1 MIPTPWRHAA
11 IATLVLATALP
22 AAAHAQTAGGFSGF
36 GGSDGGPIQIE
47 ARELEVR
54 DKEGVAIFT
63 GDVVVKQGETTLET
77 AKLVVHYVG
86 GGQGAG
92 GGEGAKKEGG
102 GKKKAA
108 AAAAAAGQP
117 ATTPAATPAAAPAA
131 ADTGAAAPVAGSQ
144 EIDRLEA
151 TGKVLVTS
159 KDQTASGDSATYD
172 GKTEVLEL
180 RGDVVLTQGK
190 NIVRGDRLVVE
201 MQTGRARVL
210 STTRRVQM
218 LLTPGSETK
227 PAGGQTK
234 PAAN

>member
-11 IATLVLATALP
+11 FASLVLAVSLP

-92 GGEGAKKEGG
+92 AGEGAKKEGG

-108 AAAAAAGQP
+108 EAAAAAAAAGQP
-117 ATTPAATPAAAPAA
+117 AATPPATPPAAGGT
-131 ADTGAAAPVAGSQ
+131 AAPVAGSQ

-151 TGKVLVTS
+151 SGKVLVTS
-159 KDQTASGDSATYD
+159 KDQSASGDSATYD

-190 NIVRGDRLVVE
+190 NVVRGDRLVVE

-210 STTRRVQM
+210 STNRRVQM

-227 PAGGQTK
+227 PAG
-234 PAAN
+234 N

>member
-11 IATLVLATALP
+11 IATLFVAAILPGTAL
-22 AAAHAQTAGGFSGF
+22 AQSASGFSGF
-36 GGSDGGPIQIE
+36 GGIDGGPIQIE

-92 GGEGAKKEGG
+92 GGGQGGTGQGSG

-108 AAAAAAGQP
+108 AAAAAAGAAAG
-117 ATTPAATPAAAPAA
+117 ATAPATPAAPAA
-131 ADTGAAAPVAGSQ
+131 AAAPVAGSQ

-190 NIVRGDRLVVE
+190 NVVRGDRLVVE

-218 LLTPGSETK
+218 LLTPGSQTN
-227 PAGGQTK
+227 PAG
-234 PAAN
+234 N

>member
-11 IATLVLATALP
+11 LASLVLAVSLP

-86 GGQGAG
+86 GGQAA
-92 GGEGAKKEGG
+92 GGEGGE
-102 GKKKAA
+102 GKKNKAA
-108 AAAAAAGQP
+108 AEAAAADG
-117 ATTPAATPAAAPAA
+117 AASAPAAAPAA
-131 ADTGAAAPVAGSQ
+131 SAPAAPVAGSQ

-159 KDQTASGDSATYD
+159 KDQSASGDSATYD
-172 GKTEVLEL
+172 GKTEILEL

-190 NIVRGDRLVVE
+190 NVVRGDRLLVE

-210 STTRRVQM
+210 STNRRVQM

-227 PAGGQTK
+227 PAG
-234 PAAN
+234 N

>member
-11 IATLVLATALP
+11 LASLVLAVSLP
-22 AAAHAQTAGGFSGF
+22 VAAHAQTAGGFSGF

-92 GGEGAKKEGG
+92 DGGGEG

-108 AAAAAAGQP
+108 AAAGTAAP
-117 ATTPAATPAAAPAA
+117 AAPATPAAAE
-131 ADTGAAAPVAGSQ
+131 GGAAPVAGSQ

-151 TGKVLVTS
+151 SGKVLVTS

-190 NIVRGDRLVVE
+190 NVVRGDRLVVE

-210 STTRRVQM
+210 STKSRVQM
-218 LLTPGSETK
+218 LLTPGSQTT
-227 PAGGQTK
+227 PAG
-234 PAAN
+234 N

>member
-11 IATLVLATALP
+11 LASLVLAVSLP

-86 GGQGAG
+86 GGQAAGGEG
-92 GGEGAKKEGG
+92 GGEGK
-102 GKKKAA
+102 KKKAA
-108 AAAAAAGQP
+108 AEAAAAAG
-117 ATTPAATPAAAPAA
+117 AASAPAAAPAA
-131 ADTGAAAPVAGSQ
+131 SAPAAPVAGSQ

-159 KDQTASGDSATYD
+159 KDQSASGDSATYD
-172 GKTEVLEL
+172 GKTEILEL

-190 NIVRGDRLVVE
+190 NVVRGDRLLVE

-210 STTRRVQM
+210 STNRRVQM

-227 PAGGQTK
+227 PAG
-234 PAAN
+234 N

>member
-11 IATLVLATALP
+11 LASLVLAVSLP
-22 AAAHAQTAGGFSGF
+22 VAAHAQTAGGFSGF

-86 GGQGAG
+86 GGQGD
-92 GGEGAKKEGG
+92 GEGGG
-102 GKKKAA
+102 GKKKS
-108 AAAAAAGQP
+108 AAAAGTAAP
-117 ATTPAATPAAAPAA
+117 AAPATPAAAE
-131 ADTGAAAPVAGSQ
+131 GAAAPVAGSQ

-151 TGKVLVTS
+151 SGKVLVTS

-190 NIVRGDRLVVE
+190 NVVRGDRLVVE

-210 STTRRVQM
+210 STKSRVQM
-218 LLTPGSETK
+218 LLTPGSQTT
-227 PAGGQTK
+227 PAG
-234 PAAN
+234 N

>member
-1 MIPTPWRHAA
+1 MNPTPWRRAA
-11 IATLVLATALP
+11 LATLVLAAGLP

-92 GGEGAKKEGG
+92 GGDGAKKEGG

-108 AAAAAAGQP
+108 AAAAAAAAGQP
-117 ATTPAATPAAAPAA
+117 ATTPAAAPAAAPATA
-131 ADTGAAAPVAGSQ
+131 GAAAPVAGSQ

-190 NIVRGDRLVVE
+190 NVVRGDRLVVE

-210 STTRRVQM
+210 STNRRVQM

-227 PAGGQTK
+227 PAG
-234 PAAN
+234 N

>member
-11 IATLVLATALP
+11 LASLLLAVSLP

-92 GGEGAKKEGG
+92 DGGGEG

-108 AAAAAAGQP
+108 AAAGTAAP
-117 ATTPAATPAAAPAA
+117 AAPATPAAAE
-131 ADTGAAAPVAGSQ
+131 GGAAPVAGSQ

-151 TGKVLVTS
+151 SGKVLVTS

-190 NIVRGDRLVVE
+190 NVVRGDRLVVE

-210 STTRRVQM
+210 STKSRVQM
-218 LLTPGSETK
+218 LLTPGSQTT
-227 PAGGQTK
+227 PAG
-234 PAAN
+234 N

>member
-11 IATLVLATALP
+11 LAFLVLAVCLP

-108 AAAAAAGQP
+108 EAAAAAAAAGQP
-117 ATTPAATPAAAPAA
+117 AATPTATPAAA
-131 ADTGAAAPVAGSQ
+131 GGAAPVAGSQ

-151 TGKVLVTS
+151 SGKVLVTS

-190 NIVRGDRLVVE
+190 NVVRGDRLVVE

-210 STTRRVQM
+210 STKSRVQM

-227 PAGGQTK
+227 PAG
-234 PAAN
+234 N

>member
-11 IATLVLATALP
+11 LASLVLAVSLP
-22 AAAHAQTAGGFSGF
+22 VAAHAQTAGGFSGF

-92 GGEGAKKEGG
+92 GGESGG
-102 GKKKAA
+102 GKKKS
-108 AAAAAAGQP
+108 AAAAGTAAP
-117 ATTPAATPAAAPAA
+117 AAPATPAAAE
-131 ADTGAAAPVAGSQ
+131 GAAAPVAGSQ

-151 TGKVLVTS
+151 SGKVLVTS

-190 NIVRGDRLVVE
+190 NVVRGDRLVVE

-210 STTRRVQM
+210 STKSRVQM
-218 LLTPGSETK
+218 LLTPGSQTT
-227 PAGGQTK
+227 PAG
-234 PAAN
+234 N

>member
-11 IATLVLATALP
+11 FATLVFAAFLP

-92 GGEGAKKEGG
+92 GGGQGGTGQGSG

-108 AAAAAAGQP
+108 AAAAAAG
-117 ATTPAATPAAAPAA
+117 ATAPATPAAPAA
-131 ADTGAAAPVAGSQ
+131 AAAPVAGSQ

-190 NIVRGDRLVVE
+190 NVVRGDRLVVE

-218 LLTPGSETK
+218 LLTPGSQTN
-227 PAGGQTK
+227 PAG
-234 PAAN
+234 N

>member
-11 IATLVLATALP
+11 FAAVFVAAALP
-22 AAAHAQTAGGFSGF
+22 AAAHAQSAGGFSGF

-86 GGQGAG
+86 GGQGADG
-92 GGEGAKKEGG
+92 GGSG
-102 GKKKAA
+102 GKKAA
-108 AAAAAAGQP
+108 EGA
-117 ATTPAATPAAAPAA
+117 AATPAPAA
-131 ADTGAAAPVAGSQ
+131 GGAAPVAGSQ

-151 TGKVLVTS
+151 SGKVLVTS
-159 KDQTASGDSATYD
+159 RDQTASGNSATYD

-190 NIVRGDRLVVE
+190 NVVRGDRLVVE
-201 MQTGRARVL
+201 MATGRARVL
-210 STTRRVQM
+210 STSSRVQM
-218 LLTPGSETK
+218 LLTPGSETR
-227 PAGGQTK
+227 PAG
-234 PAAN
+234 N

>member
-1 MIPTPWRHAA
+1 MIPTPWRRAA
-11 IATLVLATALP
+11 LASLVLAVSLP
-22 AAAHAQTAGGFSGF
+22 AAALAQTAGGFSGF

-108 AAAAAAGQP
+108 AAAGTAEP
-117 ATTPAATPAAAPAA
+117 ATAAAPAPA
-131 ADTGAAAPVAGSQ
+131 AGAAPVAGSQ

-151 TGKVLVTS
+151 SGKVLVTS

-190 NIVRGDRLVVE
+190 NVVRGDRLVVE

-210 STTRRVQM
+210 STKSRVQM

-227 PAGGQTK
+227 PA
-234 PAAN
+234 AN

>member
-11 IATLVLATALP
+11 LASLFLAAVPATGN
-22 AAAHAQTAGGFSGF
+22 AQSAGGFSGF

-86 GGQGAG
+86 GGQGAEG
-92 GGEGAKKEGG
+92 GGG

-108 AAAAAAGQP
+108 AGAAEP
-117 ATTPAATPAAAPAA
+117 AAPAA
-131 ADTGAAAPVAGSQ
+131 GGAAPVAGSQ

-151 TGKVLVTS
+151 SGKVLVTS

-190 NIVRGDRLVVE
+190 NVVRGDRLVVE
-201 MQTGRARVL
+201 MATGRARVL
-210 STTRRVQM
+210 STNRRVQM

-227 PAGGQTK
+227 PAG
-234 PAAN
+234 N

>member
-11 IATLVLATALP
+11 LASLVLAVSLP
-22 AAAHAQTAGGFSGF
+22 VAAHAQTAGGFSGF

-92 GGEGAKKEGG
+92 DGEGGG
-102 GKKKAA
+102 GKKKS
-108 AAAAAAGQP
+108 AAAAGTAAP
-117 ATTPAATPAAAPAA
+117 AAPATPAAAE
-131 ADTGAAAPVAGSQ
+131 GAATPVAGSQ

-151 TGKVLVTS
+151 SGKVLVTS

-190 NIVRGDRLVVE
+190 NVVRGDRLVVE

-210 STTRRVQM
+210 STKSRVQM
-218 LLTPGSETK
+218 LLTPGSQTT
-227 PAGGQTK
+227 PAG
-234 PAAN
+234 N

>member
-1 MIPTPWRHAA
+1 MIPTSWRHAA
-11 IATLVLATALP
+11 LATLALAALP

-47 ARELEVR
+47 ASELEVR

-108 AAAAAAGQP
+108 AAAAAAAAGQ
-117 ATTPAATPAAAPAA
+117 PAATPAAAPAA
-131 ADTGAAAPVAGSQ
+131 AETGAAAPVAGSQ

-190 NIVRGDRLVVE
+190 NVVRGDRLVVE

-218 LLTPGSETK
+218 LLTPGSEAK

>member
-11 IATLVLATALP
+11 LATLLLAAVP
-22 AAAHAQTAGGFSGF
+22 ATAHAQSAGGFSGF

-47 ARELEVR
+47 ASELEVR

-86 GGQGAG
+86 GGQGADG
-92 GGEGAKKEGG
+92 GGG

-108 AAAAAAGQP
+108 AGAAAP
-117 ATTPAATPAAAPAA
+117 ATPAAPAA
-131 ADTGAAAPVAGSQ
+131 AAGAAAPVAGSQ

-151 TGKVLVTS
+151 SGKVLVTS

-190 NIVRGDRLVVE
+190 NVVRGDRLVVE
-201 MQTGRARVL
+201 MATGRARVL
-210 STTRRVQM
+210 STNRRVQM

-227 PAGGQTK
+227 PAG
-234 PAAN
+234 N

>member
-11 IATLVLATALP
+11 LASLVLAVSLP
-22 AAAHAQTAGGFSGF
+22 VAAHAQTAGGFSGF

-92 GGEGAKKEGG
+92 DGEGGG
-102 GKKKAA
+102 GKKKS
-108 AAAAAAGQP
+108 AAAAGTAAP
-117 ATTPAATPAAAPAA
+117 AAPATPAAA
-131 ADTGAAAPVAGSQ
+131 DGGAAPVAGSQ

-151 TGKVLVTS
+151 SGKVLVTS

-190 NIVRGDRLVVE
+190 NVVRGDRLVVE

-210 STTRRVQM
+210 STKSRVQM
-218 LLTPGSETK
+218 LLTPGSQTT
-227 PAGGQTK
+227 PAG
-234 PAAN
+234 N

>member
-11 IATLVLATALP
+11 LASLVLAVSLP
-22 AAAHAQTAGGFSGF
+22 VAAHAQTAGGFSGF

-92 GGEGAKKEGG
+92 DGEGGG
-102 GKKKAA
+102 GKKKS
-108 AAAAAAGQP
+108 AAAAGTAAP
-117 ATTPAATPAAAPAA
+117 AAPATPAAAE
-131 ADTGAAAPVAGSQ
+131 GAAAPVAGSQ

-151 TGKVLVTS
+151 SGKVLVTS

-190 NIVRGDRLVVE
+190 NVVRGDRLVVE

-210 STTRRVQM
+210 STKSRVQM
-218 LLTPGSETK
+218 LLTPGSQTT
-227 PAGGQTK
+227 PAG
-234 PAAN
+234 N

>member
-1 MIPTPWRHAA
+1 MIPTPWRPAA
-11 IATLVLATALP
+11 LATLLLAAVP
-22 AAAHAQTAGGFSGF
+22 ATAHAQSAGGFSGF

-47 ARELEVR
+47 ASELEVR

-86 GGQGAG
+86 GGQGADG
-92 GGEGAKKEGG
+92 GGG

-108 AAAAAAGQP
+108 EG
-117 ATTPAATPAAAPAA
+117 AATPAA
-131 ADTGAAAPVAGSQ
+131 GGAAPVAGSQ

-151 TGKVLVTS
+151 SGKVLVTS

-190 NIVRGDRLVVE
+190 NVVRGDRLVVE
-201 MQTGRARVL
+201 MTTGRARVL
-210 STTRRVQM
+210 STNRRVQM

-227 PAGGQTK
+227 PAG
-234 PAAN
+234 N

>member
-1 MIPTPWRHAA
+1 MIPTPWRRAA
-11 IATLVLATALP
+11 IASLVLATALP

-54 DKEGVAIFT
+54 DKEGIAIFT

-92 GGEGAKKEGG
+92 GSDGAKKEGG

-108 AAAAAAGQP
+108 AAAAAAAAGGQP
-117 ATTPAATPAAAPAA
+117 ATTPAAAPAAAPAE
-131 ADTGAAAPVAGSQ
+131 TGAAAPVAGSQ

-190 NIVRGDRLVVE
+190 NVVRGDRLVVE

-227 PAGGQTK
+227 PAG
-234 PAAN
+234 N

>member
-11 IATLVLATALP
+11 LASLLLAAVPAT
-22 AAAHAQTAGGFSGF
+22 AHAQSAGGFSGF
-36 GGSDGGPIQIE
+36 GGSSGGPIQIE
-47 ARELEVR
+47 ASELEVR

-86 GGQGAG
+86 GGQGADG
-92 GGEGAKKEGG
+92 GGG

-108 AAAAAAGQP
+108 AGAAEP
-117 ATTPAATPAAAPAA
+117 AAAAPAA
-131 ADTGAAAPVAGSQ
+131 GGAAPVAGSQ

-151 TGKVLVTS
+151 SGKVLVTS

-190 NIVRGDRLVVE
+190 NVVRGDRLVVE
-201 MQTGRARVL
+201 MATGRARVL
-210 STTRRVQM
+210 STNRRVQM

-227 PAGGQTK
+227 PAG
-234 PAAN
+234 N